1 MTTNPL
7 SYFCLAFT
15 LLGTKLLF
23 WSSQPVTFGSV
34 FLTAC
39 LSAAVSQFAA
49 GTDIGIVSN
58 ATSVMMEGAVS
69 TACNAVGD
77 MSFARL
83 ACEMLGSSLEEP
95 EQNEL

>member
-1 MTTNPL
+1 MTTDPL
-7 SYFCLAFT
+7 SYFCLSFA

-39 LSAAVSQFAA
+39 LSVAVSQLAA
-49 GTDIGIVSN
+49 GTDIGTVSN

-69 TACNAVGD
+69 TTCNAIGD
-77 MSFARL
+77 VSFARL
-83 ACEMLGSSLEEP
+83 ACEMVGGAKEV